1 MTFRVGYIGLGN
13 MGKLIAINQLRSGF
27 DLITFDVRR
36 EPLDELKALGARI
49 ATSARAVGEAADII
63 GLSLRDDDQVKAVI
77 LGDDG
82 VLTGARPETT
92 IAIHTTCHPSTV
104 REIAEQARA
113 KGVGVLDA
121 PVSNGPVGAANASLC
136 FMVGGDEA
144 LFARCRP
151 VFAASGQDIF
161 HVGGLGTGAIAKL
174 AHQAIVVGT
183 ISAVA
188 EGMLL
193 AETAGVNL
201 EAFHEV
207 VIHSAARSV
216 FAEQWLSRF
225 KDLDPELVKV
235 MYESVDPA
243 LRLGRELNVP
253 LIVTALGQQVL
264 PLRVPT
270 HR

>member
-1 MTFRVGYIGLGN
+1 
-13 MGKLIAINQLRSGF
+13 
-27 DLITFDVRR
+27 
-36 EPLDELKALGARI
+36 
-49 ATSARAVGEAADII
+49 
-63 GLSLRDDDQVKAVI
+63 
-77 LGDDG
+77 
-82 VLTGARPETT
+82 
-92 IAIHTTCHPSTV
+92 
-104 REIAEQARA
+104 
-113 KGVGVLDA
+113 
-121 PVSNGPVGAANASLC
+121 
-136 FMVGGDEA
+136 
-144 LFARCRP
+144 
-151 VFAASGQDIF
+151 VFAASGKDIF

-201 EAFHEV
+201 PAFHEV
-207 VIHSAARSV
+207 VCHSAARSV

-225 KDLDPELVKV
+225 QDLNPELVKV

-264 PLRVPT
+264 PLRIPA